1 MSRKQIQVGLR
12 QIRFPGVNGFL
23 LESKSD
29 GLILIDTG
37 VEGSERLVRGAVE
50 FLGLGLRDIR
60 HILVTHCHPDHVGG
74 LAALKALTG
83 ATIYMHKR
91 DALLVATGRAMR
103 RMPPSP
109 GLLNRILY
117 QIMIA
122 PKPKT
127 IRPVKADVLVG
138 HGDEI
143 PVAGGISVIHT
154 PGHTEGH
161 LVFLARKQRAAF
173 LGDAAANLFGLR
185 PMMAYEHYRQG
196 VMSLQNLSRYDF
208 EVACFGHGPTIRS
221 GAGKRFKDLWGGR
234 IARRA

>member
-1 MSRKQIQVGLR
+1 MSRKQIQVGLH

-23 LESKSD
+23 LESRSD

-37 VEGSERLVRGAVE
+37 VEGSEGTVRSAVE
-50 FLGLGLRDIR
+50 SLGQNLRDIR
-60 HILVTHCHPDHVGG
+60 HILVTHCHPDHAGG

-83 ATIYMHKR
+83 ARVYMHRR
-91 DALLVATGRAMR
+91 DAMLVATGRAMR

-117 QIMIA
+117 QVMIA

-127 IRPVKADVLVG
+127 VPPVKADVLVG

-161 LVFLARKQRAAF
+161 LVFLARKHRAAF
-173 LGDAAANLFGLR
+173 LGDAAANILGLR
-185 PMMAYEHYRQG
+185 PMMAYEHYQQG
-196 VMSLQNLSRYDF
+196 IMSLQNLSRFDF
-208 EVACFGHGPTIRS
+208 EIACFGHGPTIRR
-221 GAGKRFKDLWGGR
+221 GAGKQFRNLWGQ
-234 IARRA
+234 RRRGG